1 MSAPSLPLNSV
12 ASAAAVAPLSAAQ
25 RQARRLLAVQQMSQG
40 ESPAVV
46 AAALGMSRAWGYQC
60 HAQHLAPKA
69 PTSSKSSGRPRKLSL
84 QQERQVLRLID
95 AKRPDHYGLGS
106 GLWTRQIVQQLL
118 LARFQVQLSLLSISK
133 LLKRLGLVIPA
144 DSQQPSR
151 RDVNW
156 PDLCALARRNGAEVL
171 FWHITQMWVESPV
184 AALHDGKA
192 VSAIVATNVQGA
204 FWFASYPGLMEPLR
218 AAVVLGKLMRGRRR
232 PVILVLAGCPAE
244 WTAAACAHAATTHG
258 RLSLHLCCPGSE

>member
-1 MSAPSLPLNSV
+1 MNAPTST
-12 ASAAAVAPLSAAQ
+12 AAVATLSAAQ
-25 RQARRLLAVQQMSQG
+25 RQTRRLLAVQQMSQG

-60 HAQHLAPKA
+60 QAQHLAPNA
-69 PTSSKSSGRPRKLSL
+69 PASIKSSGRPRKLSS

-95 AKRPDHYGLGS
+95 AKRPDHYGFGS

-133 LLKRLGLVIPA
+133 LLKRLGLAIPT

-156 PDLCALARRNGAEVL
+156 PDICALARRNGAEVL
-171 FWHITQMWVESPV
+171 FWHITQMRVQSPV
-184 AALHDGKA
+184 AAQHDDKA
-192 VSAIVATNVQGA
+192 VSAIMATNVQGA

-232 PVILVLAGCPAE
+232 PVILVLAGCPPE
-244 WTAAACAHAATTHG
+244 WTSAACAYAATTHG